1 MKLARLLN
9 MRPAELMVRS
19 RQELSKWTERTFRAP
34 QASSIPLRRLT
45 PLAAQRFFP
54 GALDDLS
61 PGMITQ
67 RMPEARYRVLDTAQ
81 TLLDGRFDL
90 LGYRGLRFG
99 APLDWHL
106 DPVNGLRA
114 PLTHWS
120 RLDPLDASIVGDS
133 KVIWELNRH
142 QWLVRLAQAY
152 RFTGE
157 ERYATAVARHL
168 ED

>member
-61 PGMITQ
+61 PGMIT
-67 RMPEARYRVLDTAQ
+67 
-81 TLLDGRFDL
+81 
-90 LGYRGLRFG
+90 
-99 APLDWHL
+99 
-106 DPVNGLRA
+106 
-114 PLTHWS
+114 S
-120 RLDPLDASIVGDS
+120 
-133 KVIWELNRH
+133 
-142 QWLVRLAQAY
+142 
-152 RFTGE
+152 TG
-157 ERYATAVARHL
+157 
-168 ED
+168 